1 MTPTIQPNDPQSGP
15 PGFEAGIRVSAQAQ
29 WAALADAVSGHQ
41 RMRVSRDGGKT
52 YPRRYERG
60 VSAELPNQ
68 PAAVLIYDRTGAA
81 STFCVDLDVSRGGR
95 EAVERDL
102 LAVTAILRRLR
113 LPHFAD
119 RSPNGGVHVYVPLA
133 EPAPH
138 HEAAA
143 AARALAARTPTMD
156 PMPMLGIDSGCIRPP
171 GARHKSGGHQ
181 ELIDTMTTA
190 MAAVHHPGT
199 ATAWAALLAELRPTT
214 AAPGP
219 PVPDGAIDATDNR
232 LASVGRF
239 TAPTAKY
246 QHIAR
251 TGESDGYSSPSE
263 ARQAVLWACAASGW
277 AFADVARRIEDGT
290 WPGLASMYG
299 RYRAHTRHGAL
310 VRDWQKAISLAK
322 SQRETTRMKAVR
334 VGPTSRVKTHAGS
347 AYDQI
352 RTWRNAAQLTRHGTQ
367 RDDLATRAVLDALAE
382 AAIKTEATTVEF
394 GNRSLAIA
402 TGLHER
408 TVGKVLRMLEEEDR
422 PLIDLTLQ
430 ARGIRAHAWTL
441 TIPDELADQVAVMKW
456 RRGRINA
463 VRPAF
468 RELGLPAAFVYAA
481 LEQATAPTSGRDISR
496 DAGLGHSAGH
506 DALHTLAA
514 FGLAQHTA
522 AGWTIGTASLEQLA
536 ERFGVADQVAA
547 QIQRYRDERKA
558 WWARLGIIKFPTT
571 DHGRPD
577 YFEAPPPPD
586 LLEPPPEPGTT
597 LMDMLAEQLGAYIV
611 DEQPAAAS

>member
-1 MTPTIQPNDPQSGP
+1 
-15 PGFEAGIRVSAQAQ
+15 
-29 WAALADAVSGHQ
+29 
-41 RMRVSRDGGKT
+41 MRVSRDGGKT
-52 YPRRYERG
+52 YPRRYERN

-81 STFCVDLDVSRGGR
+81 STFCVDLDVSRGGVT
-95 EAVERDL
+95 AVERDL
-102 LAVTAILRRLR
+102 AAVRALLSRLR

-119 RSPNGGVHVYVPLA
+119 RSPNGGAHVYVPLA

-156 PMPMLGIDSGCIRPP
+156 PMPMAGIESGCIRPP

-181 ELIDTMTTA
+181 ILIDTMATA
-190 MAAVHHPGT
+190 MTAVHHP
-199 ATAWAALLAELRPTT
+199 ASRAAWDALRAELTPEPAADSTVPADST
-214 AAPGP
+214 ADRLP
-219 PVPDGAIDATDNR
+219 AI
-232 LASVGRF
+232 GRIA
-239 TAPTAKY
+239 APTAKY

-251 TGESDGYSSPSE
+251 TGDFDGYSSPSE

-277 AFADVARRIEDGT
+277 TFADVARRIEDGT

-299 RYRAHTRHGAL
+299 RYRAHSRRGAL
-310 VRDWQKAISLAK
+310 VRDWHKAISLAK
-322 SQRETTRMKAVR
+322 SQRETTRVKPVR
-334 VGPTSRVKTHAGS
+334 VGPTSRGKTHAGS

-352 RTWRNAAQLTRHGTQ
+352 RTWRTAAQLTRHGTQ

-382 AAIKTEATTVEF
+382 AAIKTESTTVEF

-456 RRGRINA
+456 RRGRIHA

-558 WWARLGIIKFPTT
+558 WWARLGIIKFPTA

-597 LMDMLAEQLGAYIV
+597 LMDMLADQLGAYIV

>member
-1 MTPTIQPNDPQSGP
+1 MTTTIQPPMPYG
-15 PGFEAGIRVSAQAQ
+15 GISVSDSPIGVSPEHA
-29 WAALADAVSGHQ
+29 WRALAVSISGRG

-52 YPRRYERG
+52 YPRRYERN

-81 STFCVDLDVSRGGR
+81 STFCIDLDVSRGGVQ
-95 EAVERDL
+95 AVERDL
-102 LAVTAILRRLR
+102 AAVRAILRRLR

-143 AARALAARTPTMD
+143 AGRALAARTPTMD

-181 ELIDTMTTA
+181 VLIDTMATA
-190 MAAVHHPGT
+190 AAAIHHPAT
-199 ATAWAALLAELRPTT
+199 AAAWAALLDELQPTT
-214 AAPGP
+214 GATGPTPSGTIDDNAAE
-219 PVPDGAIDATDNR
+219 R
-232 LASVGRF
+232 LAPVGRL
-239 TAPTAKY
+239 TAPTAKF

-251 TGESDGYSSPSE
+251 TGDFNGYNSPSE
-263 ARQAVLWACAASGW
+263 ARQAVLWACAATGW
-277 AFADVARRIEDGT
+277 GFADVARRTEDGT

-299 RYRAHTRHGAL
+299 RYRAHSRRGAL
-310 VRDWQKAISLAK
+310 VRDWHKAVSLAK
-322 SQRETTRMKAVR
+322 TQRETTRMRSVR
-334 VGPTSRVKTHAGS
+334 VGPTSRGKTHAGP

-382 AAIKTEATTVEF
+382 AAIKTGSTTVEF

-408 TVGKVLRMLEEEDR
+408 TVGKVLQKLHDEDR
-422 PLIDLTLQ
+422 ALIDLTLQ

-441 TIPDELADQVAVMKW
+441 TIPDDLVDQVAVMKW
-456 RRGRINA
+456 RRGRIHA

-481 LEQATAPTSGRDISR
+481 LEQATAPASGRDITR

-506 DALHTLAA
+506 DALHILAA
-514 FGLAQHTA
+514 FGLAQHTT
-522 AGWTIGTASLEQLA
+522 AGWTIGTASLDQLA
-536 ERFGVADQVAA
+536 EQFGVTDQIAA

-558 WWARLGIIKFPTT
+558 WWARLGIIKFPTCN
-571 DHGRPD
+571 GRPD

-586 LLEPPPEPGTT
+586 LLEPPREPGQT
-597 LMDMLAEQLGAYIV
+597 LMDMLHEQLGAYIV
-611 DEQPAAAS
+611 DEQPAATG